1 MINALTHRAS
11 VAVINSQ
18 PEIIVE
24 DLLRCHYLIS
34 ASLVDSQVQL
44 KTTLNYLVKNPSAT
58 GEQMN

>member
-44 KTTLNYLVKNPSAT
+44 KTTLNYLVKNPLAT